1 MSVHNL
7 NLIPAANCTDGEVR
21 LIGGQNYTEGRVEL
35 CVSGEWGTICDDL
48 WGNSEAQV
56 VCAQLGFDSEGT
68 FIVTCKSMVKQFYYA
83 IIIVIMMIS
92 CVTVLYIGGCS
103 SRSMVLPLE

>member
-7 NLIPAANCTDGEVR
+7 YIIPVANCTDGEVR
-21 LIGGQNYTEGRVEL
+21 LVGGQNYTEGRVEL

-56 VCAQLGFDSEGT
+56 VCAQLGFDSDGT
-68 FIVTCKSMVKQFYYA
+68 
-83 IIIVIMMIS
+83 
-92 CVTVLYIGGCS
+92 YIHS
-103 SRSMVLPLE
+103 YIQM

>member
-7 NLIPAANCTDGEVR
+7 YLILVANCTDGEVR

-48 WGNSEAQV
+48 WGNSEAEV

-68 FIVTCKSMVKQFYYA
+68 YIVTCKCKVNT
-83 IIIVIMMIS
+83 IR
-92 CVTVLYIGGCS
+92 GDDS
-103 SRSMVLPLE
+103 SPPSPKWFF